1 MQKHRSKGVT
11 LIELMVVVVIVAI
24 LASIAYPS
32 YRRYAIRANRT
43 EGKVALMQL
52 TQALERCYTRLHD
65 YQECSNGDP
74 NDVTVVLATPAGH
87 YTTGFVAAPTPT
99 AYRLQAVP
107 QAGQVEDTTCGT
119 LSIDQ
124 SGDRLE
130 TGTGTVQDC
139 W

>member
-1 MQKHRSKGVT
+1 MQIRRSQGIT
-11 LIELMVVVVIVAI
+11 LIELMIVVVIVAI
-24 LASIAYPS
+24 LAAIAYPS

-65 YQECSNGDP
+65 YDECSDGDDP
-74 NDVTVVLATPAGH
+74 SDVTIVMTTQAGH
-87 YTTGFVAAPTPT
+87 YATALVAVDENT
-99 AYRLQAVP
+99 YQLQAVP
-107 QAGQVEDTTCGT
+107 QGGQLEDTMCGT

-124 SGDRLE
+124 SGTRNR
-130 TGTGTVQDC
+130 TGTGDLQDC